1 MKKNIR
7 IFPQSKSKTILKIW
21 GPKQF
26 FTSFNFKFLFWK
38 MFFKVKGSYYSI
50 HICKIYKAPGIF
62 WKLNFCRGCDQ
73 ICRIFRIQLINI
85 YRYIIGSIV
94 YNAENHKVLNHS
106 TLEYILCFVKY
117 CLSNI
122 LYSKSK
128 LLLWM
133 HTVPMERK
141 ARIVLPGWVVL
152 EPEDE
157 PDGVSGLGGRGSVTG
172 QLSHAP
178 HQLAAACIAV
188 VVQLTHL
195 TGTVVPAA
203 EGTTNGILVLS
214 VHNILYQHLFIFR
227 CKLNKC

>member
-1 MKKNIR
+1 M
-7 IFPQSKSKTILKIW
+7 
-21 GPKQF
+21 
-26 FTSFNFKFLFWK
+26 
-38 MFFKVKGSYYSI
+38 
-50 HICKIYKAPGIF
+50 
-62 WKLNFCRGCDQ
+62 
-73 ICRIFRIQLINI
+73 
-85 YRYIIGSIV
+85 

-106 TLEYILCFVKY
+106 TLEYILCLVKY
-117 CLSNI
+117 CWSNI

-178 HQLAAACIAV
+178 HHAPHLLLRSWNTRTQVNKTWC
-188 VVQLTHL
+188 VVQK
-195 TGTVVPAA
+195 TVISTFLFVA
-203 EGTTNGILVLS
+203 ERANLWKILLLMSKFKNIYQYWVNLFVKFCENTKLEVNIEIQVFIYTILVRG
-214 VHNILYQHLFIFR
+214 LYCITCHRIKDDKMENSIKGIWIWHCAFAT
-227 CKLNKC
+227 